1 MTWSRFL
8 RIPFV
13 LGAALL
19 AGTVAC
25 SNSSDVTG
33 SGGALGRV
41 AVSAPDNATSGV
53 AFNADVNATNV
64 GVEGIHN
71 GIVTV
76 SLPPPLTVN
85 SVDPSAGT
93 QATFSNGGAG
103 ATVTWTLNTLDSNTQ
118 STLRI
123 NTTGTLLAAQP
134 AQTLRIQ
141 ASMRADG
148 INAGDAVAF
157 KDVQLMP

>member
-1 MTWSRFL
+1 MNWSRFL
-8 RIPFV
+8 RIRYV

-19 AGTVAC
+19 AGAVAC
-25 SNSSDVTG
+25 SDSSDVTG
-33 SGGALGRV
+33 GNGALGRV
-41 AVSAPDNATSGV
+41 AVSAPDSATSGI

-64 GVEGIHN
+64 GVQGIHN
-71 GIVTV
+71 GMVTV
-76 SLPPPLTVN
+76 TLPPPLTVN
-85 SVDPSAGT
+85 SVDPSPGT
-93 QATFSNGGAG
+93 QATFSNAGGG

-141 ASMRADG
+141 ASMTADG

-157 KDVQLMP
+157 DDVQLMP